1 MWNEKQMLDYIK
13 VNLKESR
20 FNHSL
25 SVSDTAALL
34 AKRYHQNIEKAHIAG
49 LVHDCAK
56 NLTNIQLIKVVSDH
70 KIEISDIE
78 IQNPSILHGLV
89 ASIIAKDEMGI
100 NDEDILMSIRY
111 HTTGRKNMSTL
122 EKIIYIADYIEPL
135 RAFSG
140 VEELRSLTQIDL
152 DAAILKSFDNTIKY
166 IISKSGLLHMNTID
180 ARNYLLSKSRR

>member
-13 VNLKESR
+13 TNLKESR
-20 FNHSL
+20 FRHSL
-25 SVSDTAALL
+25 SVSDTGALL
-34 AKRYHQNIEKAHIAG
+34 AGRYNQNIEKAHIAG

-56 NLTNIQLIKVVSDH
+56 NLTDVQLIKVARDH

-89 ASIIAKDEMGI
+89 ASIIAKEEMGI

-111 HTTGRKNMSTL
+111 HTTGRKNMSIL

-135 RAFSG
+135 RKFNG
-140 VEELRSLTQIDL
+140 VEELRNLSKIDL
-152 DAAILKSFDNTIKY
+152 DAAIIQSLENTIKY
-166 IISKSGLLHMNTID
+166 VISQKGLLHIDTIY
-180 ARNYLLSKSRR
+180 ARNYLLSK